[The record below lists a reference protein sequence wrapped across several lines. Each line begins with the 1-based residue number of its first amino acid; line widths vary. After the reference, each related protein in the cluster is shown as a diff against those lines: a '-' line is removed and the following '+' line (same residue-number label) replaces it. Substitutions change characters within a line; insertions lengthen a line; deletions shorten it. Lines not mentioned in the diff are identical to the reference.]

1 MEYINPDMD
10 FLHIL
15 ISGTT
20 GGKYGFSIQDNK
32 YGVSSSHG
40 FYELGILGEDTN
52 TEIWLN
58 FTKKFSS
65 YFRNVPDWNYEA
77 EKFCS

>member
-20 GGKYGFSIQDNK
+20 GGKYGFSIQDK
-32 YGVSSSHG
+32 SYGVSSDDG

-52 TEIWLN
+52 TQIWLN
-58 FTKKFSS
+58 FTKNFSS
-65 YFRNVPDWNYEA
+65 YFRNGPDWDNVVNE
-77 EKFCS
+77 FCS